1 MANSV
6 ISQSET
12 LAKQRKKYRRRAVFL
27 SLFYAFL
34 FFLLFA
40 LYVLLAA
47 FGHGYY
53 GLSAPFG
60 AIDALS
66 VLPYFD
72 LSVSPFDFSTPTA
85 LFRWGM
91 VLAALLV
98 SVLIY
103 LLTHAI
109 YIRRYGRRYLE
120 LYERLVGEETRI
132 LGLSL
137 DILPLFTEQ
146 DQESL
151 EEDIGIFGLA
161 EVKGEKA
168 YQFSTPLLSWK
179 GIQVRYSRDGKRRDG
194 FFLSCDL
201 SKAKSRALIQL
212 RTYGSFERKQYDGL
226 PVHAYGFA
234 DVPSLSPFTCYST
247 LGQDIYLVFDKRT
260 ADAISAF
267 YSFVSSDLILNV
279 VGEKLSVFVDGF
291 RLKLTH
297 PLKEKVPPSVLEKE
311 AEALTAFHRYVS
323 NIALALS
330 GEMGESKD
338 NKGNGIV
345 SD

>member
-12 LAKQRKKYRRRAVFL
+12 LAKERKRFLHRAVFL
-27 SLFYAFL
+27 SLLYAFL

-47 FGHGYY
+47 FGHGYA

-60 AIDALS
+60 TIEALA

-72 LSVSPFDFSTPTA
+72 MSKSLADFSTPSA
-85 LFRWGM
+85 FYRWGM
-91 VLAALLV
+91 ILAAFLI

-103 LLTHAI
+103 LVSHAL
-109 YIRRYGRRYLE
+109 YKRRYGRKYLA
-120 LYERLVGEETRI
+120 LYEKLVEEETRI

-137 DILPLFTEQ
+137 DMLPVFTEA
-146 DQESL
+146 DQEAL
-151 EEDIGIFGLA
+151 EEEIGIFGLA

-179 GIQVRYSRDGKRRDG
+179 GTQVRYLRDGKKRDG

-212 RTYGSFERKQYDGL
+212 RTYGSLERKQYDGL
-226 PVHAYGFA
+226 PIHAYGFG
-234 DVPSLSPFTCYST
+234 DVPSLSAFTCYTT
-247 LGQDIYLVFDKRT
+247 LGQDIYLVFEKRT
-260 ADAISAF
+260 ADAISAL
-267 YSFVSSDLILNV
+267 YSFVSSDLILTV
-279 VGEKLSVFVDGF
+279 IGEKLSIFIDGF
-291 RLKLTH
+291 RLKLVH

-311 AEALTAFHRYVS
+311 SEALTAFHRYVA

-330 GEMGESKD
+330 DEMGESKD
-338 NKGNGIV
+338 NRGNGIV
-345 SD
+345 PD